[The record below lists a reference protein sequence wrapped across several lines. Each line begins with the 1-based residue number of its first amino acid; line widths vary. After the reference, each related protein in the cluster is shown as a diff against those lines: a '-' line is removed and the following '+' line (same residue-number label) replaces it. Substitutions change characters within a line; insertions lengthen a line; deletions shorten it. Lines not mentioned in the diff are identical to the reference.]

1 MRRLGFAFVLG
12 LSGFGIGCTADVW
25 SPEGDGDLA
34 IAEVAG
40 AAEQPLTGL
49 FRIRTRHS
57 GLCLDVLEARST
69 DRTPII
75 QFPCHGG
82 NNQLFQIDDLDNGFH
97 QIRAFHSDKCLDVFE
112 ASPSDRAALI
122 QFSCHRGTNQQFAL
136 RDAGGGYYSIVAR
149 HSGKCLDIT
158 GASPEA
164 RTPLIQYSCHGGYN
178 QQFSLE

>member
-1 MRRLGFAFVLG
+1 MRPLECAFVLG

-25 SPEGDGDLA
+25 TPERDGDLGLE
-34 IAEVAG
+34 EVVG

-57 GLCLDVLEARST
+57 GLCLDVLEASSK
-69 DRTPII
+69 DRAPII

-82 NNQLFQIDDLDNGFH
+82 NNQLFQIDDLGNGFH
-97 QIRAFHSDKCLDVFE
+97 QIRAFHSDKCLDVLE

-136 RDAGGGYYSIVAR
+136 RDVGGYYSIVAR
-149 HSGKCLDIT
+149 HSGKCWDIT
-158 GASPEA
+158 SASPEA
-164 RTPLIQYSCHGGYN
+164 RAPLIQYSCHGGYN